1 MNIFEKLI
9 KRFPKHE
16 KFIKG
21 LQELEAKKIKVEK
34 VVDEALDYRN
44 YHIQFTVADFQFRCT
59 LEDKYDNTMLFVEP
73 GFDPSFNLS
82 DIEISWAITYN
93 NVINLLKIIK
103 DGRKKWIFD

>member
-16 KFIKG
+16 NFVKG
-21 LQELEAKKIKVEK
+21 LKEVEAKKIKVEK
-34 VVDEALDYRN
+34 IVDEALDYKN
-44 YHIQFTVADFQFRCT
+44 YWIYFTVADFNFHCT
-59 LEDKYDNTMLFVEP
+59 LEDKLVDV
-73 GFDPSFNLS
+73 
-82 DIEISWAITYN
+82 EISWAITYN

>member
-16 KFIKG
+16 NFIKG

-34 VVDEALDYRN
+34 IVDEALDYKN
-44 YHIQFTVADFQFRCT
+44 YWIYFTVADFNFHCT
-59 LEDKYDNTMLFVEP
+59 LEDKYDNTTLYVDP
-73 GFDPSFNLS
+73 GFHPSLNLA
-82 DIEISWAITYN
+82 DVEISWAITYN